1 MGLKI
6 RQQNDVVLM
15 SLFVLK
21 TLLLIQVLLLTS
33 SIIAF
38 REHFVIL
45 IQVISLRSILLYL
58 RFCAPWVT
66 FMKLLLIYFYL
77 IHYLQSISLY

>member
-15 SLFVLK
+15 LFVLK

-33 SIIAF
+33 SKIAF

-45 IQVISLRSILLYL
+45 IQVISLRLILLYL

-66 FMKLLLIYFYL
+66 FMKLLRIYFYL